1 MKKKIDIVAKKEQAA
16 KWLRTTLASINIT
29 WVRDQ
34 TEQNDK
40 FRENSVYLPISK
52 QIDSKRTIFIGERVS
67 RRNSIGQGML
77 YFSDEIFYA

>member
-1 MKKKIDIVAKKEQAA
+1 MRKKINIVAKKEQTA
-16 KWLRTTLASINIT
+16 KWLRTKLASINIT

-40 FRENSVYLPISK
+40 FRDNSVYLSTSK
-52 QIDSKRTIFIGERVS
+52 QIDSKRTKFIGERDS
-67 RRNSIGQGML
+67 RRKRIGQGML

>member
-1 MKKKIDIVAKKEQAA
+1 MRKKINIVAKKEQTA
-16 KWLRTTLASINIT
+16 KWLRTKLASINIT

-52 QIDSKRTIFIGERVS
+52 QIDSKRTKFIGERDS
-67 RRNSIGQGML
+67 RRKRIGQGML